1 MKTTAL
7 RLSKHPVFEVRKCSV
22 PVIPSDHCSSPRTHS
37 SVYFSGILSGHRASS
52 EHTQITVPLPNT
64 LISPCLSKHI
74 QITVPLMS
82 ILRSSLHVQ
91 FPILLSN
98 HCSPPNILIPLLI
111 FPNTITKLKFPQHSP
126 RTLSL
131 SRSEHTHIYAEDSLS
146 GRCPILQS
154 SQPVVPFRALII
166 TLRRRMFILA
176 DAGITDIAILHTIY
190 SPLKTSKTLNISRI
204 NFTTCLIVQFMVPGS
219 QPDFHSTITHWHIR
233 YTLFKILSAVYTHS
247 PSVHRLSPPSIP

>member
-64 LISPCLSKHI
+64 LISPCLSQHI
-74 QITVPLMS
+74 QITVPLIS

-91 FPILLSN
+91 FPDTLIKSLFTPEHSHTTVN
-98 HCSPPNILIPLLI
+98 FSKHCNKTEVPPTLTQNAASLPIRTYAHLCRR
-111 FPNTITKLKFPQHSP
+111 FSV
-126 RTLSL
+126 RTLSNSPEL
-131 SRSEHTHIYAEDSLS
+131 SASRTPSERLLLHCGEECLFLEDT
-146 GRCPILQS
+146 GN
-154 SQPVVPFRALII
+154 
-166 TLRRRMFILA
+166 
-176 DAGITDIAILHTIY
+176 TDIAILHTVY

-219 QPDFHSTITHWHIR
+219 QPDLRFFSQ
-233 YTLFKILSAVYTHS
+233 YDNTLAHPLHTVQNTERSLHT
-247 PSVHRLSPPSIP
+247 